1 MLNDENFQRG
11 VILGQK
17 YAYATA
23 SLLLGIICYIQLL
36 GVERAI
42 LAIIFAILALKSVPE
57 PRLERRRLWA
67 IAGLILG
74 IITMV
79 LIPLIIIFKFDQ
91 VKELIRTLQSLQ

>member
-1 MLNDENFQRG
+1 MINDENFKNG

-36 GVERAI
+36 GIERAI
-42 LAIIFAILALKSVPE
+42 LAIVFAVLALRSAPQ

-74 IITMV
+74 IITIV
-79 LIPLIIIFKFDQ
+79 LVPMIIIFKFDQ
-91 VKELIRTLQSLQ
+91 VKELIHALNNLQ

>member
-1 MLNDENFQRG
+1 MLNDEHFKQG
-11 VILGQK
+11 VIVGQK

-23 SLLLGIICYIQLL
+23 SLLLGIICFINLL
-36 GVERAI
+36 GMERAI
-42 LAIIFAILALKSVPE
+42 LAIVFAILALKSVPQ

-79 LIPLIIIFKFDQ
+79 LVPLIIFFKFDQ
-91 VKELIRTLQSLQ
+91 VKELIHALNNLQ